1 VIDVNL
7 FQTSVTLYPINDRN
21 LTPSDSSF
29 NYQANFKKMKKS
41 IFLIALLIAVSFA
54 ANTQNRTRPWL
65 VGVST
70 NYVDFHAVRMPVSD
84 QLTDMNWMGN
94 TIVSQLKVGRLLSK
108 EVVFSVEVSMLN
120 LETDKLN
127 SWGSLEQP
135 ITKTNDMMRFQGQF
149 EYKFANGYLLKED
162 ALFDPYFFLG
172 VNGSR
177 IDKTTYMAQSTGIGL
192 NIWLTKWL
200 AVNAEVSYDYLFDF
214 NDYMHYSFGIATR
227 FNKRSAKAAPVEAV
241 TELVAIAPDKDGD
254 GVPDHNDRCPDVA
267 GLSWFDGCPDSD
279 GDGVPD
285 HLDECADIAG
295 LAWLNGCP
303 DSDGDGIADHLDDCP
318 NVAGDASAKGCP
330 DADGDGVTDELDNC
344 PEEAGPAE
352 NYGCPMLDLVKIRE
366 IESTLQS
373 FADRIEFE
381 TAKFIIKPSS
391 YPKMDEIIQTMEKY
405 PNAKFEIEGHT
416 DNVGSEEDN
425 QTLSESRAYAVRQYF
440 VDKGVDTS
448 RLSFKGYGELR
459 PRDTNETAA
468 GRANNRRV
476 EIRLLQQ

>member
-1 VIDVNL
+1 
-7 FQTSVTLYPINDRN
+7 
-21 LTPSDSSF
+21 
-29 NYQANFKKMKKS
+29 MKKS
-41 IFLIALLIAVSFA
+41 IFLLAMLIAVSFA
-54 ANTQNRTRPWL
+54 ANTQNSVRPWL

-70 NYVDFHAVRMPVSD
+70 NYVDFHAVRMPVSE

-108 EVVFSVEVSMLN
+108 EVVFSVEVSMIN
-120 LETDKLN
+120 LETEKLN

-135 ITKTNDMMRFQGQF
+135 ISQTNNMMRFQGQF
-149 EYKFANGYLLKED
+149 EYKFANGYLLNEE
-162 ALFDPYFFLG
+162 ARFDPYFFLG

-177 IDKTTYMAQSTGIGL
+177 IDKTTYMAQSTGLGF
-192 NIWLTKWL
+192 NIWVTNWL

-227 FNKRSAKAAPVEAV
+227 FNKRSAKEVPVEVV
-241 TELVAIAPDKDGD
+241 TEVVAIAPDRDGD
-254 GVPDHNDRCPDVA
+254 GVPDHKDRCPDIV
-267 GLSWFDGCPDSD
+267 GLSWFDGCPDAD

-285 HLDECADIAG
+285 HLDECPDIAG
-295 LAWLNGCP
+295 PAWLNGCP
-303 DSDGDGIADHLDDCP
+303 DSDGDGIADHADDCP
-318 NVAGDASAKGCP
+318 DVAGDASAKGCP

-344 PEEAGPAE
+344 PEESGPAE
-352 NYGCPMLDLVKIRE
+352 NFGCPVMDLVKIKE
-366 IESTLQS
+366 IETTLQS

-381 TAKFIIKPSS
+381 TAKFVIKPSS
-391 YPKMDEIIQTMEKY
+391 YSKMDNIIQTMEQY

-416 DNVGSEEDN
+416 DNVGSDEAN

-448 RLSFKGYGELR
+448 RLTFKGYGELR

-476 EIRLLQQ
+476 EIRFIP